1 MSADSSSSTYRNV
14 PTVPQAGKI
23 GDDSQAR
30 GVRTHQHYRD
40 EFVGDGVKTVFFLS
54 KTPSN
59 SAQLLVFVAGLLKL
73 PAAPGAA
80 NDYSLSG
87 NRLTFAAAPAAAAK
101 ISCPMVSS

>member
-1 MSADSSSSTYRNV
+1 MSAQDRSSVRDTAAL
-14 PTVPQAGKI
+14 PQAGKI
-23 GDDSQAR
+23 GDDAQAAR
-30 GVRTHQHYRD
+30 VRAHQHYRD

-73 PAAPGAA
+73 PAAPGAP
-80 NDYSLSG
+80 NDYSLSA
-87 NRLTFAAAPAAAAK
+87 NKITFVAAPAAAAK

>member
-1 MSADSSSSTYRNV
+1 MDSHDVTTIPR
-14 PTVPQAGKI
+14 AGKI
-23 GDDSQAR
+23 GDDPQAQA
-30 GVRTHQHYRD
+30 VRTHQHYRD

-54 KTPSN
+54 KSPSN

-80 NDYSLSG
+80 NDYALSG
-87 NRLTFAAAPAAAAK
+87 NKITFAVAPAAAAK

>member
-1 MSADSSSSTYRNV
+1 MDTRGPSAV
-14 PTVPQAGKI
+14 PRAGKI
-23 GDDSQAR
+23 GDDPQAQ

-54 KTPSN
+54 KSPSN

-87 NRLTFAAAPAAAAK
+87 NKITFAAAPAAAAK